1 MIKIP
6 KQNFW
11 DIGTLPFI
19 WKPLSSPTNEDEI
32 PNELPFGLRISNE
45 TGLLMQA
52 FNSIVPPVLALAYSK
67 GSMISGMMD
76 EEGIG
81 KKYAEDFLDFLKK
94 DLKRKTFDH
103 LKVLE
108 IGCGTGYLL
117 HRMEQLGGKCLGIE
131 PGRHG
136 QNAYKKYGV
145 RVIQDFFPSNQIS
158 GTFDIIIF
166 YALLEHIEDPIGF
179 LAKLKKISNP
189 NSKILLSVPDCE
201 TYIEKGDI
209 SILLH
214 EHWNYFTRQSLY
226 NLLIF
231 LGSQNIRIQKS
242 EYGGALYASAQLT
255 QDIHKVDSE
264 MISGEI
270 KRSLSF
276 IKAAKE
282 VTDKLSSFV
291 RQVQID
297 GKTLAVYVPSRAI
310 NAFVGQR
317 VDLSHCR
324 FFDDNPLLHGT
335 YFPAVNIQ
343 IEPRQSLIDSP
354 TDVVIIMSHS
364 FGSKIEEQLKPV
376 LPPKTIIKTWKDMFS

>member
-1 MIKIP
+1 MIEIP
-6 KQNFW
+6 KKNFW

-19 WKPLSSPTNEDEI
+19 WKPLSSPTNENEI
-32 PNELPFGLRISNE
+32 PDELPFGLCVNNE

-81 KKYAEDFLDFLKK
+81 KKYAEDFLDFIIK
-94 DLKRKTFDH
+94 DLKRKVFDR

-108 IGCGTGYLL
+108 IGSGTGYLL
-117 HRMEQLGGKCLGIE
+117 YRMKQLGAECLGIE

-145 RVIQDFFPSNQIS
+145 RVVQDFFPSNQIS

-166 YALLEHIEDPIGF
+166 YGVLEHIENPFGF
-179 LAKLKKISNP
+179 LTKLKKISEP
-189 NSKILLSVPDCE
+189 NSKILLSVPNCE
-201 TYIEKGDI
+201 SYVEKGDI

-214 EHWNYFTRQSLY
+214 EHWNYFTTHSLY
-226 NLLIF
+226 NILISV
-231 LGSQNIRIQKS
+231 GGQNIKIQKS
-242 EYGGALYASAQLT
+242 EYGGALYASAQLGK
-255 QDIHKVDSE
+255 DIHKIDSG

-270 KRSLSF
+270 KRSRLF

-282 VTDKLSSFV
+282 VTDKLASFV
-291 RQVQID
+291 RHVRID
-297 GKTLAVYVPSRAI
+297 EKTLAVYVPSRAI
-310 NAFVGQR
+310 NAFVSKS

-335 YFPAVNIQ
+335 YFPGVNIQ
-343 IEPRQSLIDSP
+343 VEPRQSLIDRP
-354 TDVVIIMSHS
+354 TDVVIIMSYS
-364 FGSKIEEQLKPV
+364 FGAKIAEQLKPV
-376 LPPKTIIKTWKDMFS
+376 LPSNTIIKTWKDIFS